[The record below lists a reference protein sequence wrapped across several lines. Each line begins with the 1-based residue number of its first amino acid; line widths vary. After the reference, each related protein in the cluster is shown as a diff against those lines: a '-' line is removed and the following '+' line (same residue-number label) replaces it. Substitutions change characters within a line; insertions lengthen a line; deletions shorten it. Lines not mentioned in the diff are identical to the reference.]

1 MKLIVSIMAVVG
13 SFFKSC
19 LTRLSPRLNTEVVY
33 FFKFKKRINLKNPQT
48 LDEKI
53 QWLKLNTYLGDP
65 LITQCADKFAV
76 REYVK
81 QCGCE
86 EILNELYG
94 AYDRVE
100 DIPWEDLPNS
110 FVLKWN
116 FGCGQNLIVRDKSK
130 LNIEDAKK
138 KLVKWYSIHDTFYLQ
153 YSEMQYKGIPPKLV
167 CEKLIETEDGDL
179 PVDYKL
185 YCFNGRPDCVLVCA
199 KRGHMSHGAEYYF
212 FDKEWKL
219 KRYNKR
225 GKAAPPDFTLPK
237 PNNYEL
243 LFDYATKLSKP
254 FPFVRADFYLEHG
267 TVNFGELTFT
277 PCGGFDVNR
286 LPETQRLFGSMVQL
300 PSN

>member
-1 MKLIVSIMAVVG
+1 MARNLEDTKLSRK
-13 SFFKSC
+13 FKSF
-19 LTRLSPRLNTEVVY
+19 LTRISPRLNTEVVY
-33 FFKFKKRINLKNPQT
+33 FFKFKKRINLNNPKT

-76 REYVK
+76 REYVEK
-81 QCGCE
+81 SGCG

-94 AYDRVE
+94 AYDKVE
-100 DIPWEDLPNS
+100 DIPWDELPNS

-130 LNIEDAKK
+130 LNIVDAKK
-138 KLVKWYSIHDTFYLQ
+138 KLGKWYSIHDTFYLP
-153 YSEMQYKGIPPKLV
+153 YSEMQYKGITPKLV

-199 KRGHMSHGAEYYF
+199 KRGHMRHGAEYYF
-212 FDKEWKL
+212 FDKDWKL

-225 GKAAPPDFTLPK
+225 GKAAPPGFTLPK

-243 LFDYATKLSKP
+243 LFDYASKLSKS
-254 FPFVRADFYLEHG
+254 FPFVRADF
-267 TVNFGELTFT
+267 
-277 PCGGFDVNR
+277 
-286 LPETQRLFGSMVQL
+286 
-300 PSN
+300 